1 MKWLPI
7 SQYTGFSILED
18 ASKIKTPEGEFD
30 LTPGKLFYFTNPNT
44 GTKNFAKPD
53 ILLARALKST
63 GEAQKV
69 SKSSKETKG
78 SKEAPTTKKKRKT
91 HAEKEAERRAKQAAK
106 EEKAKKKAE
115 AKLQAK
121 INKLKRSKEKEQL
134 VPDEVVGKLQMYMK
148 QQKRKEAGLVEKGE
162 FCRGLLGIS
171 IDFHKHDSIFV
182 ITFDTSK
189 DLVLMRLEGP
199 QDWRANR
206 WIYNPFTEKYVE
218 FDMEKHHPV
227 KGPVVIWPED
237 LGGEHLFGPDY
248 VQFSQKQHPGK
259 KRKKK
264 GEAVEEP
271 LPESDIEGD

>member
-53 ILLARALKST
+53 ILLARALKGASKPSKVIKEKKSDNEST
-63 GEAQKV
+63 
-69 SKSSKETKG
+69 S
-78 SKEAPTTKKKRKT
+78 PKKKRRT
-91 HAEKEAERRAKQAAK
+91 RAEKEAERQAKQAAK
-106 EEKAKKKAE
+106 EERAKKKEE
-115 AKLQAK
+115 AKKLAK
-121 INKLKRSKEKEQL
+121 LNKLRRSKEKEQL
-134 VPDEVVGKLQMYMK
+134 VPDDVVSKLQMYVR
-148 QQKRKEAGLVEKGE
+148 QQKRIDAGLVEKGE

-182 ITFDTSK
+182 ITFDASK

-227 KGPVVIWPED
+227 KGPIVLWPDD